1 MGDIPARWPG
11 DPRSP
16 GLGGERRGEGQ
27 IMWNPSSIVVPVLLV
42 TGPAGVGK
50 TVVLHEA
57 DAL

>member
-1 MGDIPARWPG
+1 
-11 DPRSP
+11 
-16 GLGGERRGEGQ
+16 
-27 IMWNPSSIVVPVLLV
+27 MWNPSSIVVPVLLV